1 MCLCC
6 YFKRYKNYNCLFI
19 SNNSRQV
26 KQNMNSKGSDFY
38 HKSMKLWLQ
47 DNNVETY
54 STHSNGKSAVVAEK
68 FVRNLENKIYK
79 YMISISKN
87 VYIDI
92 LNDIVDKYNNTYHRN
107 NKNEAQ

>member
-1 MCLCC
+1 
-6 YFKRYKNYNCLFI
+6 
-19 SNNSRQV
+19 
-26 KQNMNSKGSDFY
+26 MNSKGSDFY

-47 DNNVETY
+47 DNNVEIN
-54 STHSNGKSAVVAEK
+54 STHNNGKSAVVAEK

-107 NKNEAQ
+107 NKNEVQ

>member
-1 MCLCC
+1 
-6 YFKRYKNYNCLFI
+6 
-19 SNNSRQV
+19 
-26 KQNMNSKGSDFY
+26 MNSKGSDFY

-47 DNNVETY
+47 DNNVEIY
-54 STHSNGKSAVVAEK
+54 STHNNGKSAVVAEK

-87 VYIDI
+87 LYIDI
-92 LNDIVDKYNNTYHRN
+92 LNDTVDKYNNTYHRN